1 MKRITSKVLNILIIF
16 ILLIAY
22 IFPIMSFANSNFT
35 TYVALG
41 DDTVA
46 DKIIPFAGENA
57 ALIILF
63 VVLFT
68 VAVTTFIWLKKNKDF
83 K

>member
-41 DDTVA
+41 DSIAYGYGLA
-46 DKIIPFAGENA
+46 DRGCI
-57 ALIILF
+57 
-63 VVLFT
+63 
-68 VAVTTFIWLKKNKDF
+68 
-83 K
+83 